1 MSSPVEEEPPEQP
14 STSFQPQDIESSQ
27 QPKKGILKRPA
38 TKADNPEKK
47 ESNIPVW
54 SGYRKSPDRFP
65 NKAETRIPKL
75 SVTCDENGT
84 DSDQNM
90 MNDLGNG
97 RGKDKL
103 RQTAILD
110 SDDGD
115 EGPPPEPT
123 SSEKKEEIIEEEDE
137 DTEED
142 QNQRLETMS
151 VASSTASGGSS
162 IVGRWWVAKDT
173 RYVPH
178 CVKRGCKHS
187 GHDHPEEYLTP
198 TQRKAKEISDLK
210 KELQNVSSERD
221 EKERHLQELRSRMD
235 EIESLRDSNAVL
247 TESRTSAQSQEIG
260 QFEKERK
267 AIERRHAVR
276 VNQLVHETMQARE
289 ENAKLAVRIKG
300 LEDRYVK
307 TSRDEGTMTDVSS
320 VESPY
325 THIAIMP
332 DASGTNL
339 HTVLSLPDMNNPKI
353 AISNPNSPMNS
364 ADGSR
369 QPMYM
374 SPEAVT
380 AMQAYKNEAFIW
392 RNKAAQLEII
402 IRDQLIRSPISE
414 TAAGQE
420 IEKLRR
426 ECQRLRDLLNER
438 EGGMI
443 DSGIDAPPSP
453 QREGQAMHSQNV
465 SGECTLANCIERKKN
480 LIDENNALIETNE
493 EMTLRISELEE
504 DIAALRKEL
513 ETFEEDC
520 LKKDQKVE
528 QFQKEADSKSAETA
542 AATLVITRLQ
552 TEAKTMQKA
561 ISYMEERM
569 TAYQNVIL
577 DHGLVVQD
585 EETHNWRRGF
595 SNPKYITAN
604 SKKAQTTLTSDA
616 LNKHMDEFD
625 SVQQKLK
632 SLHEEFSAKRTD
644 LSDRFS
650 EIEANL
656 LTKTKLVETL
666 TKQLEDVRKDQ
677 RLALDQHQV
686 ERNNYKKSLKEI
698 GKIAERVPGL
708 ETQIEQLEKE
718 KSEFDFKFKEAQE
731 NYEKGLED
739 ALSESLRKYQEQS
752 HYWKDKCVYYDNTI
766 TKLRNEIEAMNKDK
780 EELRL
785 KAKMNKADL
794 EHRLASSIEH
804 ASQMHHKMSKP
815 KRDVE
820 VEAKPRQSNKYVA
833 CRPYAKEKGT
843 HIEKGELFDEREER
857 LKLCQGELSTTRRQ
871 VQTLQQKLLNYMK
884 EKNEKSRTR
893 AKIPGVLSKE
903 SEINDEN
910 KEQRQTNGSEAAKKD
925 DGTSND
931 CSQISHKDDEIF
943 KLNREKDRLH
953 EKIGEVEE
961 EKNRLVKEERARIQ
975 QLVAEFDNVRNELDQ
990 EICRYESERKWLKS
1004 RIENLEKA
1012 NTELEKLNEKYATPS
1027 PVAAVKA
1034 PTKEEKM
1041 KAMREEKIR
1050 RTFSDTDLI
1059 SDLEE
1064 CEVAQLKEKV
1074 ASLNREMLKV
1084 HGTIVKTAMAA
1095 KEATKNTGADQGR
1108 IGSAF
1113 NTLVEDINMVK
1124 GDLEKVLVRI
1134 TPETATTIPEEPKQQ
1149 ILKTASTNDAANS
1162 GLLEKVIY
1170 EWDAENSTSLA
1181 KDLAR
1186 SRSERQFLKLQNER
1200 LHLELARSNNELEI
1214 LRKEPLNST
1223 PADPETAKMKR
1234 SKSNVELAEASA
1246 EKKECKQWQN
1256 KAGTLFRE
1264 VHRMRQDYTDAL
1276 KDRRELKIQL
1286 AMIRGELEL
1295 TRIQLAEQQRRSPTS
1310 LLSHSFIMN
1319 RDGREMIKEM
1329 SVPVHLGNSDFKLTG
1344 KHTPTGSQI
1353 LVEASEPEPSVA
1365 PVKADRESRSS
1376 VVERVSFKIRMPSS
1390 NERATEETKKTRQ
1403 RRSESAHATLAKK
1416 LPQLIAT
1423 QKSNATLMSQSWHAE
1438 RENGSLSEQEDVQP
1452 PVRTVHLREKV
1463 KILVRENKVLQEK
1476 LENMEKETKKTPLP
1490 VQIVVPNRSSQIDIL
1505 EQENKRLKRELKKA
1519 RDSATPGSMSNRSSA
1534 SIDVDTSRMSE
1545 DSSQLRTE
1553 IEKLENLVKGEQSQ
1567 PSKMTIAQQSEKSK
1581 TEQKTDSEFSDSRLS
1596 QERDDLKRKVEQL
1609 EMELKMSA
1617 STSSMDTSKIIDR
1630 ASKTDEEI
1638 EKMVEEATHSSKK
1651 EARLL
1656 RDRVEG
1662 LERHMHT
1669 EKEQL
1674 QNEHAKRVE
1683 TLERGRRNVL
1693 QENTLMM
1700 QKLESMGQEIEQNKE
1715 LRKSLEVENKAL
1727 QDKAKILEDRNSIL
1741 DAENKKL
1748 AHALR
1753 ENAAKI
1759 EQLISESNI
1768 LRSDLELAKQSATQ
1782 ATDELE
1788 KHLAEKSTS
1797 TEENTWLTKENES
1810 LRENIEELKKQLEED
1825 LTNDTDSKTENHSS
1839 ICISYFKNGS
1849 YESIQK
1855 ESVKQGSSTASDDLK
1870 LKMELTKRENE
1881 LYAKKIKEMEQ
1892 ERADMYAVMFRK
1904 GQQAVAFAAQEDR
1917 VVDQLTE
1924 DRITLRFL
1932 HDAFYYYLLNRGEE
1946 KDHLTV
1952 FLK

>member
-38 TKADNPEKK
+38 TKADNPENK

-75 SVTCDENGT
+75 SVTWWEKNAVAIFGDTSDENGT

-142 QNQRLETMS
+142 QNQKLETMS

-595 SNPKYITAN
+595 SNPN
-604 SKKAQTTLTSDA
+604 
-616 LNKHMDEFD
+616 
-625 SVQQKLK
+625 VQQKLK

-953 EKIGEVEE
+953 ERYIGEVEE

-1113 NTLVEDINMVK
+1113 NTLVEDINMVGK

-1134 TPETATTIPEEPKQQ
+1134 TPKLRLPYPKNPNNKSSKPHQLMMLPIRVYWRRLYMNGMPK
-1149 ILKTASTNDAANS
+1149 ILQVSPKIWL
-1162 GLLEKVIY
+1162 GP
-1170 EWDAENSTSLA
+1170 
-1181 KDLAR
+1181 DLN
-1186 SRSERQFLKLQNER
+1186 LQNER

-1276 KDRRELKIQL
+1276 KDRRELKKK
-1286 AMIRGELEL
+1286 
-1295 TRIQLAEQQRRSPTS
+1295 PTS

-1416 LPQLIAT
+1416 LPQLIVSHP
-1423 QKSNATLMSQSWHAE
+1423 KSNATLMSQSWHAE

-1476 LENMEKETKKTPLP
+1476 LENMEK
-1490 VQIVVPNRSSQIDIL
+1490 SQIDIL

-1825 LTNDTDSKTENHSS
+1825 LTNDTDSKTEKQQPVQMIVPRKSRLVEGLEREIEELKEVNMEL
-1839 ICISYFKNGS
+1839 NRNL
-1849 YESIQK
+1849 ESIQK

-1946 KDHLTV
+1946 KDHLTAIMTMLSFTPEQKDEV
-1952 FLK
+1952 AKKRKTPERK